1 MIAEL
6 DYTYARAIETA
17 LDGPETTALPRDT
30 LQALKALY
38 EAVCAERDELAD
50 ELSQAQE
57 RSITDGDWRYS
68 EGYDEGYDAG
78 KEAAS

>member
-6 DYTYARAIETA
+6 DYIDARAIEEA
-17 LDGPETTALPRDT
+17 LDGPRTTALPRDT

-38 EAVCAERDELAD
+38 EAVCAERDLLAD
-50 ELSQAQE
+50 ELSVE
-57 RSITDGDWRYS
+57 RAAPDRYD